1 MPHRIVTVAALLF
14 ALLLSQVVEAGV
26 DPRQRMREIRAGGTR
41 ISRTQAND
49 LTLTMTEAA
58 VRPIQTWVRTVG
70 VVNADGKTIVAHLRR
85 SEAGG
90 VAVGQRT
97 RSFAANARTQMHPGK
112 IVRVSP
118 EAGGVL
124 VQASL
129 VDQGHTPGAR
139 YLMEIIVERGPYLS
153 IPNASII
160 HEEGVAL
167 AYVLKIRPDY
177 YLPQAIHTGIQGDS
191 YTQISDGLA
200 EGDQVV
206 SIGSFFVDAEQKLR
220 GSRELLGAI
229 CHVPATH

>member
-1 MPHRIVTVAALLF
+1 MHHRVITVAAFVWL
-14 ALLLSQVVEAGV
+14 ALPLAQGADLRE
-26 DPRQRMREIRAGGTR
+26 RMREAQAGGTKV
-41 ISRTQAND
+41 TGAQAND
-49 LTLTMTEAA
+49 LTLTLTEAA
-58 VRPIQTWVRTVG
+58 IRPIQTWIRAVGTVDPG
-70 VVNADGKTIVAHLRR
+70 GKTITARLRR
-85 SEAGG
+85 SEADG

-112 IVRVSP
+112 TIHVVP
-118 EAGGVL
+118 QADGIL

-160 HEEGVAL
+160 HEEGVSL
-167 AYVLKIRPDY
+167 VYVLKMHPDY
-177 YLPQAIHTGIQGDS
+177 YLPQAIQTGLQGES
-191 YTQISDGLA
+191 YTQISDGLS

-220 GSRELLGAI
+220 GVKEVLGAI
-229 CHVPATH
+229 CHVQKNH